1 MLLTTVEL
9 KEAILMALSSLR
21 QNKLRSFLTILGV
34 MIGVSSVIG
43 LASVINGLNGAIE
56 QEIEQFGSTAIID
69 IDRFP
74 PDTEWDDLTD
84 EERRRP
90 YMKVGEALAIRENCP
105 SIDGVAP
112 MNHYWQPGGN
122 IVKYKNRKAM
132 RVEYIGTWPDFL
144 KVKAKD
150 MAEGR
155 FISEVDVH
163 QSGWVCVIG
172 QSIANTLF
180 EHQSGLGE
188 RVRINGREFTVVGV
202 FEKIESNFGNE
213 RENNLVAIPLS
224 TYEKIHPDDE
234 ALSLAVRAASPE
246 LLEQAKEEVINA
258 LRVHRK
264 VAFDEENN
272 FHLMTQDY
280 MRERAETITN
290 YIYLAM
296 LVITSVGLMVGGIG
310 VMNVML
316 VSVTERTREI
326 GVRKAIGARRSNI
339 VAQFLTEAMTL
350 SGAGGVIGIIF
361 GIAAGLGINAII
373 GFPLSLSIFW
383 MFLGFVVSVSV
394 GLVSG
399 VYPALKAARLD
410 PIEALRYE

>member
-1 MLLTTVEL
+1 
-9 KEAILMALSSLR
+9 MALSSLR

-56 QEIEQFGSTAIID
+56 EEIDQFGSTTIID

-74 PDTEWDDLTD
+74 PDTDWDDLTE

-90 YMKVGEALAIRENCP
+90 HMKVGEALAIKEGCP
-105 SIDGVAP
+105 SVDGVAP
-112 MNHYWQPGGN
+112 MNHHWAPGGN
-122 IVKYKNRKAM
+122 VVKYKNKKAT
-132 RVEYIGTWPDFL
+132 RVRYVGTWPDFM

-155 FISEVDVH
+155 FISDIDVR
-163 QSGWVCVIG
+163 QRGWVCVLG
-172 QSIANTLF
+172 SSIAETLF
-180 EHQSGLGE
+180 DRGSGVGKQV
-188 RVRINGREFTVVGV
+188 RVNGREFTVIGV
-202 FEKIESNFGNE
+202 LEEVESNFGNE
-213 RENNLVAIPLS
+213 MENNLVAIPLS
-224 TYEKIHPDDE
+224 TFAKLHPEDE
-234 ALSLAVRAASPE
+234 ALSLAARAASSE
-246 LLEQAKEEVINA
+246 LLEQAKEEIINV
-258 LRVHRK
+258 LRIHRK

-280 MRERAETITN
+280 MRERADTITN

-310 VMNVML
+310 VMNIML

-350 SGAGGVIGIIF
+350 SGTGGVIGILL
-361 GIAAGLGINAII
+361 GIGAGVGINAII
-373 GFPLSLSIFW
+373 GFPLSLSLFW

>member
-1 MLLTTVEL
+1 MFMTTVEL
-9 KEAILMALSSLR
+9 RDAIIMALSSLR

-56 QEIEQFGSTAIID
+56 QEIEQFGSTTIID

-74 PDTEWDDLTD
+74 PDTDWDDLTE

-90 YMKVGEALAIRENCP
+90 FMEVGEAMAIKENCP
-105 SIDGVAP
+105 SVDGVAP
-112 MNHYWQPGGN
+112 MNHYWAPGGN
-122 IVKYKNRKAM
+122 VVKYGSKKATQ
-132 RVEYIGTWPDFL
+132 VEFIGTWPDYL

-155 FISEVDVH
+155 FISEVDLR
-163 QSGWVCVIG
+163 QRGWVCVIG
-172 QSIANTLF
+172 NSIATTLF
-180 EHQSGLGE
+180 EHQSGVG
-188 RVRINGREFTVVGV
+188 RQVRLNGREFTVIGV
-202 FEKIESNFGNE
+202 FERVESNFGNE
-213 RENNLVAIPLS
+213 RENNMVAIPLS
-224 TYEKIHPDDE
+224 TFEKIHPEDE
-234 ALSLAVRAASPE
+234 ALSLAARAASPE
-246 LLEQAKEEVINA
+246 LLDQAREEIINA

-264 VAFDEENN
+264 VAFDQENN

-310 VMNVML
+310 VMNIML

-361 GIAAGLGINAII
+361 GIAAGLGINALI

-383 MFLGFVVSVSV
+383 MLLGFAVSVSV

-399 VYPALKAARLD
+399 VYPAMKAARLD

>member
-56 QEIEQFGSTAIID
+56 QEIEQFGSTTIID

-74 PDTEWDDLTD
+74 PNTDWDDLTD

-90 YMKVGEALAIRENCP
+90 YMEVGEALAIRENCP

-112 MNHYWQPGGN
+112 MNHYWEPGGN
-122 IVKYKNRKAM
+122 VVKYKNRKAM
-132 RVEYIGTWPDFL
+132 QVEYIGTWPDFL

-155 FISEVDVH
+155 SISEVDVH
-163 QSGWVCVIG
+163 QRGWVCVIG
-172 QSIANTLF
+172 QSIASTLF

-188 RVRINGREFTVVGV
+188 RVRINGREFTVIGV
-202 FEKIESNFGNE
+202 FEKTESNFGNE

-246 LLEQAKEEVINA
+246 LLERAKEEVINA

-310 VMNVML
+310 VMNIML

-383 MFLGFVVSVSV
+383 MVLGFVVSVSV